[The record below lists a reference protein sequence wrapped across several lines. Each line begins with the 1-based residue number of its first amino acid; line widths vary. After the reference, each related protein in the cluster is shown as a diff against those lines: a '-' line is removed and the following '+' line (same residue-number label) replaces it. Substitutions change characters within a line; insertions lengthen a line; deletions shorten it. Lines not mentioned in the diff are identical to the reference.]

1 MLARIRSYAEADPR
15 QMERHAIAMFLLTG
29 AAVSVG
35 TITAVM
41 YVAGFGATW
50 HSLLDANWKW
60 LALAPIGIAV
70 SHVGY
75 MFAYR
80 EVARL
85 GGGPEIDHGQLV
97 ALVASGFGPFNPRG
111 GFASDATS
119 LGDLGLDQEGVWLR
133 VVMLAVLEYAVLAPA
148 AFGAAL
154 VMVLHHQRARAGLLP
169 SWILGVPAGA
179 LVVLILAIVRWRGRS
194 LGKALD
200 RLMHGIGTT
209 ISMLVSWPWGTLGW
223 AGMVLYWAGEIAA
236 LGGCLAVFDPRRLSG
251 AALILGYATGYALTR
266 RTLPLAGAGPVEAIM
281 PFALTWIYY
290 PLPAAVLTVI
300 AYRVFNLWLTMIP
313 AAASLRHLRRQ
324 RPKRSLAAAPARSS
338 TN

>member
-1 MLARIRSYAEADPR
+1 MG
-15 QMERHAIAMFLLTG
+15 RHAIAIFLLTG

-35 TITAVM
+35 TIAGVM
-41 YVAGFGATW
+41 YVAGFGPTW
-50 HSLLDANWKW
+50 HALLGADWKW
-60 LALAPIGIAV
+60 LALAPVGIAV

-85 GGGPEIDHGQLV
+85 GGGPEIRHGQVVVLV
-97 ALVASGFGPFNPRG
+97 ATGFGPFNPRG

-133 VVMLAVLEYAVLAPA
+133 VIMLAVLEYAVLAPA

-154 VMVLHHQRARAGLLP
+154 VMYLHHQKAQAGLLP

-179 LVVLILAIVRWRGRS
+179 LVTLGLAAVRWRGRS
-194 LGKALD
+194 LGKGIDRFLD
-200 RLMHGIGTT
+200 GIGTT
-209 ISMLVSWPWGTLGW
+209 ISMLARWPWGTLGW

-236 LGGCLAVFDPRRLSG
+236 LGGCLAVFEPRRIG
-251 AALILGYATGYALTR
+251 NAALILAYATGYALTR
-266 RTLPLAGAGPVEAIM
+266 RTLPLAGAGAVEAIM
-281 PFALTWIYY
+281 PFALTWLYY

-300 AYRVFNLWLTMIP
+300 AYRIFNLWLTMPP

-324 RPKRSLAAAPARSS
+324 QARRTTNRSLASVPASS
-338 TN
+338 T